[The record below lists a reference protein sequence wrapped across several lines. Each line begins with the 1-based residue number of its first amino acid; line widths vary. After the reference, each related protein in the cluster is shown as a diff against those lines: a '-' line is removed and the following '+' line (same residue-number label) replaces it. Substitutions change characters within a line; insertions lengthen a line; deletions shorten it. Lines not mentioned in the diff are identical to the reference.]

1 MWTNNREARSNQTE
15 RIFNLSANMFIY
27 PGEQNPEGLARP
39 EELQYLPGG
48 QGSQSDL
55 LDNPIWLLKVPAG
68 HGNATPVWVPVDK
81 HVLNLQMVEG

>member
-1 MWTNNREARSNQTE
+1 MWTNNRVERSDQTE
-15 RIFNLSANMFIY
+15 ITFNLSWVFIY
-27 PGEQNPEGLARP
+27 PGEQNPEGVARP